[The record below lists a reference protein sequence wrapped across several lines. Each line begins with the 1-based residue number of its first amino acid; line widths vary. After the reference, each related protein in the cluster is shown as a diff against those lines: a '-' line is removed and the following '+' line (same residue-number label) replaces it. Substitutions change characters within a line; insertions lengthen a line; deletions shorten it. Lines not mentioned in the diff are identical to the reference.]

1 MPAEHVLKYTGQ
13 KSYTLEVSG
22 LRREL
27 PLISVGN
34 GTWIAFFESLGDV
47 ELINKSA
54 QALSKELG
62 ECEIL
67 MTSESKGISLLQ
79 QIGTIL
85 GHKTF
90 IVCRKERK
98 GYMREPLSVRYK
110 PITSP
115 NEKELF
121 LDSNLA
127 ALLKGKKV
135 GIVDDVVST
144 RATLDAMAVLAQKAG
159 GIVVKKAVILAE
171 GSEQED
177 VISLGILP
185 IFKK

>member
-1 MPAEHVLKYTGQ
+1 MAAEHVLKYTGQ
-13 KSYTLEVSG
+13 KSYTLEVNG

-34 GTWIAFFESLGDV
+34 DTWIAFFESLGDV

-54 QALSKELG
+54 QALSNELKG
-62 ECEIL
+62 CEIL

-79 QIGTIL
+79 QIATIL
-85 GHKTF
+85 GHNTF
-90 IVCRKERK
+90 IVCRKEKK
-98 GYMREPLSVRYK
+98 GYMLSPLSATYK

-115 NEKELF
+115 TEKELF
-121 LDSNLA
+121 LDSRLA

-144 RATLDAMAVLAQKAG
+144 RATLDAMATLAQKAG
-159 GIVVKKAVILAE
+159 GTVIKKAVILAE
-171 GSEQED
+171 GAEQKD
-177 VISLGILP
+177 VVSLGVLP